1 MGEERWMLHTKRA
14 DFERIGKQF
23 SVSPVVARIIRNRDV
38 ESDEDIRK
46 YLFGGLSDLYSP
58 HRTFALAYSGVKCMG
73 TKI

>member
-38 ESDEDIRK
+38 ESDEDIRR
-46 YLFGGLSDLYSP
+46 YLSGGCRVSCGQRNQRLQ
-58 HRTFALAYSGVKCMG
+58 
-73 TKI
+73 I

>member
-23 SVSPVVARIIRNRDV
+23 SVRQVVARIIRNRDV

-58 HRTFALAYSGVKCMG
+58 HRMKDMDLSL
-73 TKI
+73 IHI